1 MVPTQPPCL
10 ATLRLLRVRNKVRL
24 IGLLTTASIFI
35 SLAQILS
42 HFSKSSP
49 TADSLC
55 SLLSSITHLTWL
67 LAKAFGR
74 AGSRARCKWPSY
86 SGWGSEEGDSGAER
100 DLGAVSGKVGGGGR
114 LLACLSLPGP
124 SWLSSCPACLNHEGL
139 CSAANLTHLVSERM
153 QSCEVC
159 FFFFPS
165 SLSF

>member
-1 MVPTQPPCL
+1 MVPTQPPRL

-86 SGWGSEEGDSGAER
+86 SGWGSEEGDSGAEPSELC
-100 DLGAVSGKVGGGGR
+100 LGRGGGR
-114 LLACLSLPGP
+114 LLACLSLPGQ
-124 SWLSSCPACLNHEGL
+124 SRLSSCPACLNHEGL

-159 FFFFPS
+159 FFFPS